1 LKLIAP
7 LPLLY
12 QIISKNKHGDE
23 NILIIILLILNMIV
37 WFIAIAAIR
46 GKNFELKYKKIS
58 LKCKVYK
65 DNE

>member
-1 LKLIAP
+1 M
-7 LPLLY
+7 
-12 QIISKNKHGDE
+12 
-23 NILIIILLILNMIV
+23 IIILLILNIIV